1 MFRVEHLPFIVIPSF
16 SSSHQR
22 RNIFMDYPETDKQT
36 PCLVSKKTL
45 TLNTDRRWAVN
56 EGTKILQSYRS
67 EMLLANYIGKMY
79 IL

>member
-1 MFRVEHLPFIVIPSF
+1 
-16 SSSHQR
+16 
-22 RNIFMDYPETDKQT
+22 MDYPETDKQT

-56 EGTKILQSYRS
+56 EGTKILQGYRS